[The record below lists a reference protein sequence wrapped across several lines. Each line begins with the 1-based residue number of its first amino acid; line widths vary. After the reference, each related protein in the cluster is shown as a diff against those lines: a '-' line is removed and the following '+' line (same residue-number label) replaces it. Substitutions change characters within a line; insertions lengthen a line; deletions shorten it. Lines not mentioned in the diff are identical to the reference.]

1 MKNPRRSPDPSS
13 SLRVA
18 YFTSMD
24 LPSSKAHALQ
34 IMETCTALTHLGV
47 EVHLVVS
54 SLQGNPTELWKWY
67 GVEPVPKALHIIPLA
82 QKRKAL
88 PFLLSQK
95 AKLAYTRSTRW
106 ARFLL
111 SSRWL
116 HGTPVVFETHRKSLY
131 HRRDLETGQGK
142 ARNREVSR
150 LEEIF
155 QMADGVVCA
164 HGTTWSSLKG
174 RGVKSLLLWYGWTHQ
189 GLISRGPWWKVGYA
203 SFKEKESILEA
214 VKLVPGLEL
223 HIFGSSEEEEMKLG
237 DSKVVFHPLMPHR
250 ELMKKLASAGIMV
263 SLDEGLKLADYLSLG
278 GAIVAPELP
287 STQEILGKSALYFSF
302 GSAPSLAEALKR
314 IKESPHLFETLKK
327 ASVTR
332 SEKYRWPHKALK
344 LKEFLQDLVNQ
355 KATRVPLFPRASR
368 GRL

>member
-1 MKNPRRSPDPSS
+1 MKNPNRSPDPSPG
-13 SLRVA
+13 LRVA

-47 EVHLVVS
+47 EVHLIVS
-54 SLQGNPTELWKWY
+54 SLQGKPTELWKWY
-67 GVEPVPKALHIIPLA
+67 GVEPGPKPLHIIPLD
-82 QKRKAL
+82 QKRGAL
-88 PFLLSQK
+88 PLLLSQK
-95 AKLAYTRSTRW
+95 AQLAYTRSTRW

-111 SSRWL
+111 GSRWL

-142 ARNREVSR
+142 ARNREISR

-155 QMADGVVCA
+155 QRADGVVCA

-174 RGVKSLLLWYGWTHQ
+174 RGVKSLLLWYGWTHKGPISQ
-189 GLISRGPWWKVGYA
+189 GPCWKVGYA
-203 SFKEKESILEA
+203 SFKEKEIILEA
-214 VKLVPGLEL
+214 VELVPGLEL
-223 HIFGSSEEEEMKLG
+223 HIFGSPEEEERKLG
-237 DSKVVFHPLMPHR
+237 DSRVVFHPFMPHR
-250 ELMKKLASAGIMV
+250 ELMKNLAGTGIMI

-278 GAIVAPELP
+278 GAIVAPDLP
-287 STQEILGKSALYFSF
+287 STREILGESALYFSF
-302 GSAPSLAEALKR
+302 DSAPSLAEALKK
-314 IKESPHLFETLKK
+314 IKESPYLFETLKK
-327 ASVTR
+327 ASATR

-344 LKEFLQDLVNQ
+344 LKKFLQDLSNQ
-355 KATRVPLFPRASR
+355 KAMRVPPFPKAST